1 MKTRLG
7 FVSNSSS
14 SSFCLFGTLIE
25 DTDRFEELEDA
36 IIGEVELCYAYGG
49 EYDGVVVGMTPY
61 TMSKLY
67 RDKTIAEIEE
77 MVKHKLNLLG
87 INTKVGWY
95 IDGGYNG

>member
-1 MKTRLG
+1 MKIREG

-25 DTDRFEELEDA
+25 DNDVFEELEDA
-36 IIGEVELCYAYGG
+36 IGKVGLDYAHGIE
-49 EYDGVVVGMTPY
+49 EYEGVVVGMTPY

-77 MVKHKLNLLG
+77 TVKHKLNLLG
-87 INTKVGWY
+87 VNTKVGWY